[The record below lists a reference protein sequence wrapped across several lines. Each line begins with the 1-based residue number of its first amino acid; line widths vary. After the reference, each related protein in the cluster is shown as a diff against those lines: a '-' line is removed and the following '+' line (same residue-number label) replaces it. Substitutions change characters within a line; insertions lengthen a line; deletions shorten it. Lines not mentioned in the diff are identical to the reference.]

1 MKNIKLTPYQM
12 AYIRKYIGISE
23 LASLL
28 IENWEYIWAELVT
41 NDNGDVFIYDW
52 DIFHLIPPY
61 RMASW
66 RVYASPSALF
76 DILYK
81 YQENNKRAYLG
92 WLPVD
97 ILISNP
103 PKPLSFFQ
111 KIKLFFLKIKK

>member
-1 MKNIKLTPYQM
+1 MENIKLTPYQM
-12 AYIRKYIGISE
+12 AYIRKYIANPE

-28 IENWEYIWAELVT
+28 IEDWECTWVKLVT
-41 NDNGDVFIYDW
+41 SDNGNVFILDWDVFH
-52 DIFHLIPPY
+52 FVPSY
-61 RMASW
+61 RVASW
-66 RVYASPSALF
+66 PVYASRSSLF

-97 ILISNP
+97 ILIQNP